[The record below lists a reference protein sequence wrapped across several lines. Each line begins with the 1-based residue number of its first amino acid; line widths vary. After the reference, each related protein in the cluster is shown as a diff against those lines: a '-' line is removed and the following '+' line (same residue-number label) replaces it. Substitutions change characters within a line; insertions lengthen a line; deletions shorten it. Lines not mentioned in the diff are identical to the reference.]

1 MSSSSWL
8 PDEWPKT
15 TILIERREVKDS
27 KDEYIPI
34 GTGFLIDY
42 KTKNFLVTCKHVVN
56 NKEEDLFACFNLKN
70 GQIARRSILEI
81 KKQHKVEWIFHRT
94 EDVAMIV
101 FAIDPINDELR
112 KLPKELFE
120 NFNELEVGDDIFFLG
135 YPMGLRALKSASPI
149 VRAGIISL
157 KESDDTLLIDGTVFP
172 GNSGSPVFLKP
183 SFFNIK
189 QRSLGTIREAKLIG
203 MINSYLPYSDI
214 AISQQTQKPRI
225 IFEENSGLAKVIS
238 MNLIEEIFGYS
249 EFKKMYGFEEEK
261 DKELPTTS

>member
-8 PDEWPKT
+8 PNEWPKT
-15 TILIERREVKDS
+15 TVLIERREIKEE
-27 KDEYIPI
+27 KEEYVPM

-42 KTKNFLVTCKHVVN
+42 QTKHFLVTCKHVVN
-56 NKEEDLFACFNLKN
+56 SKEDDLFVCFNLKN
-70 GQIARRSILEI
+70 GQISRRSILEI
-81 KKQHKVEWIFHRT
+81 KKQHNIDWIFHRN

-101 FAIDPINDELR
+101 FGIDPEHDELK

-120 NFNELEVGDDIFFLG
+120 NFNDLEVGDDIFFLG

-157 KESDDTLLIDGTVFP
+157 KESNDTLLIDGNVFP

-183 SFFNIK
+183 SVFNIK
-189 QRSLGTIREAKLIG
+189 ERSFGRIREAKLIG
-203 MINSYLPYSDI
+203 MINSYLPYQDV
-214 AISQQTQKPRI
+214 AISQQTKRPRV

-249 EFKKMYGFEEEK
+249 AFKKMYGFEEEK
-261 DKELPTTS
+261 ESISP

>member
-15 TILIERREVKDS
+15 TVLIERREIKEE
-27 KDEYIPI
+27 KEEFIPT

-42 KTKNFLVTCKHVVN
+42 QTKHFLVTCRHVVN
-56 NKEEDLFACFNLKN
+56 SKEDDLYACFNLKN
-70 GQIARRSILEI
+70 GQIARRSILQI
-81 KKQHKVEWIFHRT
+81 KKQHNIDWIFHRS
-94 EDVAMIV
+94 EDVAIIV
-101 FAIDPINDELR
+101 FGIDETNDELK

-120 NFNELEVGDDIFFLG
+120 NFNDLEVGDDIFFLG

-157 KESDDTLLIDGTVFP
+157 KEDNDTLLIDGNVFP

-183 SFFNIK
+183 SVVNIK
-189 QRSLGTIREAKLIG
+189 ERSIGKIREAKVIG
-203 MINSYLPYSDI
+203 MINSYLPYQDI
-214 AISQQTQKPRI
+214 AISQQTKRPRV

-238 MNLIEEIFGYS
+238 MNLIEEIFSYS

-261 DKELPTTS
+261 PATLS